1 MGDPWSGTFVVPES
15 GWWRFTFN
23 PHVNIQPGENAYYDL
38 KIEGVIVARSSLK
51 TDNGGYYMMAMNTI
65 QEAITGQSVTI
76 EWGDEGYIYGASPKY
91 AHFTGEY
98 LGNTGPALPEC
109 EYPGQT
115 FQYPGSCRKYWLC
128 QSDGT
133 VDIMD
138 CCPDVYLPD
147 ADTCVSEDVVV
158 VDSVC
163 HSEDICS

>member
-1 MGDPWSGTFVVPES
+1 MVPQS

-23 PHVNIQPGENAYYDL
+23 PVVNSNLLGNLIAYSL
-38 KIEGVIVARSSLK
+38 KIDGVIAARSFI
-51 TDNGGYYMMAMNTI
+51 TYAQQRAMMAMNTI
-65 QEAITGQSVTI
+65 QEVNAGQSVTI
-76 EWGDEGYIYGASPKY
+76 EWTDTGFIKGSSFKY
-91 AHFTGEY
+91 SHFTGEY

-133 VDIMD
+133 VDVLD

-147 ADTCVSEDVVV
+147 TDACVSEDVVV

-163 HSEDICS
+163 HSEDVCT